1 MKRKEEE
8 VEAACIEFTKLRNR
22 LARHEG
28 VLKKRVIND
37 RFPFRLFTE
46 QHV

>member
-28 VLKKRVIND
+28 VLEKRV
-37 RFPFRLFTE
+37 RFECNET
-46 QHV
+46 QQ